1 MKLTPEEVAAKRRQ
15 REVLFKMIFIA
26 QHGVEIDE
34 TQLDMIVDE
43 INERKQQSILLS
55 QEDRINIT
63 KRAKEILTTEK
74 ELDEIISSHIK
85 GWKIE
90 RLSAVDLCI
99 LRIAVFELLY
109 DKEMPQSVVI
119 NEAVVLA
126 GIFDEEKSKA
136 FVNGVLS
143 SINKQI
149 NNEE

>member
-15 REVLFKMIFIA
+15 REVLFKMVFIA
-26 QHGVEIDE
+26 EHGVEIEE

-43 INERKQQSILLS
+43 INERKQQSFLLS
-55 QEDRINIT
+55 PEDRASVT
-63 KRAKEILTTEK
+63 QRAKDILTNEK
-74 ELDEIISSHIK
+74 EIDEIISNNIT

-99 LRIAVFELLY
+99 LRMAVYELLY

-119 NEAVVLA
+119 NEAVVLT
-126 GIFDEEKSKA
+126 GLFDEEKSKA

-143 SINKQI
+143 SINKQV
-149 NNEE
+149 NAVE